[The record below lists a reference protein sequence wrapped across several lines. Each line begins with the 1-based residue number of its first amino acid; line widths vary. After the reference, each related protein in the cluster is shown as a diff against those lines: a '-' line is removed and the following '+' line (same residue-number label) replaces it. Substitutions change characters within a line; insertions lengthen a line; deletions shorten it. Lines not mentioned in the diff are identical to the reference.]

1 MAKALS
7 DSGKP
12 GVIMTFDV
20 LPHDSEQYWNCIVDS
35 TKGMVSR
42 RQLLGQ
48 WKELLR
54 TILFLCKDSPECLCL
69 RLKRSELISRF

>member
-42 RQLLGQ
+42 RELLGQ
-48 WKELLR
+48 WKELWR
-54 TILFLCKDSPECLCL
+54 TILFL
-69 RLKRSELISRF
+69 SRIHPDVYA